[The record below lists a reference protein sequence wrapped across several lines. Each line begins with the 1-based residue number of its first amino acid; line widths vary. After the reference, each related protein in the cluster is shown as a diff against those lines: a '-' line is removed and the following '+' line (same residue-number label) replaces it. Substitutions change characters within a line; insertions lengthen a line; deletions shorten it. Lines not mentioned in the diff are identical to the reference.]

1 MSIDKYQ
8 ETFAEIQ
15 VTTDPYRYAY
25 LKWIASYMWKLFN
38 YESAYEVINSEE
50 KYRQWLKPGRSGLAE
65 EAKRSIK
72 RRDEKGESVAFLL
85 KQG

>member
-1 MSIDKYQ
+1 
-8 ETFAEIQ
+8 
-15 VTTDPYRYAY
+15 
-25 LKWIASYMWKLFN
+25 MWKLFN

-65 EAKRSIK
+65 EARRSIK
-72 RRDEKGESVAFLL
+72 RRDEKGGSIAFLL